1 MLLLLRQKIK
11 ELLDFTFRL
20 RSNIKLMTQIEIP
33 SELPTILRNFT
44 LSVLRTK
51 PNNIID
57 YAVDYFTQQQQSQ
70 LMIGDNIITAVP
82 LSSISHYEQ
91 QQQQT
96 SKPNAIPAGQAED
109 FFSLFSKHKFLY
121 LDKWQQCYIYFVEHI
136 NGNTLHL
143 IYRLLFFF
151 SNQRSIFFCVR
162 LNRSI

>member
-91 QQQQT
+91 QQQQQT
-96 SKPNAIPAGQAED
+96 SKPNAIPTGQAED
-109 FFSLFSKHKFLY
+109 FFLFS
-121 LDKWQQCYIYFVEHI
+121 QNISSYISI
-136 NGNTLHL
+136 NDNNVTFISL
-143 IYRLLFFF
+143 
-151 SNQRSIFFCVR
+151 SI
-162 LNRSI
+162 